1 MWKGSVSSTEE
12 GLSPEDKR
20 KRYNTSISDSELSS
34 EPDDVI
40 HLLNMAEA
48 VMPKLDLVLE
58 KLVKV
63 ESKLKELES
72 YAKSVPVQNFYQHL
86 AKITEIPPRLA
97 RSRQHF
103 YEFLNHSKISY
114 ITPRLARSRR
124 DCRDLAKIAEVLP
137 ILHRS
142 RHDVCDLDEIAA
154 RFSTSRRDLAKI
166 SP

>member
-1 MWKGSVSSTEE
+1 MWKGSVSLTEE

-20 KRYNTSISDSELSS
+20 KRYNTSIFDSELSS

-48 VMPKLDLVLE
+48 VMPKLDLVSE

-63 ESKLKELES
+63 ESKLEELES
-72 YAKSVPVQNFYQHL
+72 YAKSVPVQNFYRHL

-103 YEFLNHSKISY
+103 CEFLNHGEIV
-114 ITPRLARSRR
+114 ARFPTSRR
-124 DCRDLAKIAEVLP
+124 DCRDLADTAE
-137 ILHRS
+137 
-142 RHDVCDLDEIAA
+142 
-154 RFSTSRRDLAKI
+154 I